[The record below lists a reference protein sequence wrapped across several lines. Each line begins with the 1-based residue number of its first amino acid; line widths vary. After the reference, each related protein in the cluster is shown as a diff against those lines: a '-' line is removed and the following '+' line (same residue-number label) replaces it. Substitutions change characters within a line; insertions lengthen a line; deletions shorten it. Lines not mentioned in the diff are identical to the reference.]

1 MRIALVHDYLNQYG
15 GAERVLAAFCDI
27 WPQSH
32 IYTLLYDEYL
42 TGGVFKGK
50 KIHTSFLQKIPFVKK
65 HHRFFL
71 YLMPLAVEQFD
82 LSSYDIVISD
92 SAGYAKGIITKPG
105 TLHINYC
112 HTPLRYAWDDSHKY
126 IREYSWPKFIKR
138 FIPLA
143 LNYIRLWDR
152 EAALRV
158 DKYIANSFFVR
169 ERIKKYYKRDAEV
182 IYPPVDTKLFCVS
195 DKIGDYF
202 LITGRFLAYKRFDIA
217 IKAFN
222 KIGLPLKIIGD
233 GPEKKNLMKIAGP
246 NIEFLGLVSDE
257 KLKDYYAH
265 CRAFIFPQEEDFGIA
280 ALEAMA
286 SGRPVI
292 AYKKGGALETVRD
305 GVTGIFF
312 EEQSSGS
319 LIQAINKFKSKNFNS
334 EEIREHALIFD
345 KENFKAKIKQFVEK
359 NWEEFKTH

>member
-1 MRIALVHDYLNQYG
+1 M
-15 GAERVLAAFCDI
+15 LAAFCDI
-27 WPQSH
+27 WPKSH
-32 IYTLLYDEYL
+32 IYTLIYDKRL
-42 TGGVFKGK
+42 TGNVFEGK
-50 KIHTSFLQKIPFVKK
+50 RIHTSFLQKIPFVKN

-71 YLMPLAVEQFD
+71 YLMPLAIEQFD

-126 IREYSWPKFIKR
+126 IREYSWPKVIKR
-138 FIPLA
+138 LIPLA

-158 DKYIANSFFVR
+158 DKYIANSFFVK
-169 ERIKKYYKRDAEV
+169 ERIKKYYKRDAEI
-182 IYPPVDTKLFCVS
+182 IYPPVDTKLFYVS

-202 LITGRFLAYKRFDIA
+202 LIVGRFLAYKRFDIA
-217 IKAFN
+217 IHAFN
-222 KIGLPLKIIGD
+222 KLGLPLKIIGD

-257 KLKDYYAH
+257 KIKDYYAR
-265 CRAFIFPQEEDFGIA
+265 CRAFIFPQEEDFGIT

-292 AYKKGGALETVRD
+292 AYKKGGALETIRD

-312 EEQSSGS
+312 GQQTAES
-319 LIQAINKFKSKNFNS
+319 LIEAIKKFKSKNFNPQ
-334 EEIREHALIFD
+334 EISEHALIFD
-345 KENFKAKIKQFVEK
+345 KENFKERIKKFVEK
-359 NWEEFKTH
+359 SWEEFNYSSAK